1 MIVGI
6 GKVGEGKHNVSIRVD
21 PGTPHCIRLHG
32 VRLSLGSGARFGNA
46 RLPHLR
52 AYRLINRRP
61 SHEAVCAFLPVIT
74 LILRSTSSVLLR

>member
-1 MIVGI
+1 MIVVDTGS
-6 GKVGEGKHNVSIRVD
+6 GKVGEGEHNVSIRVD

-52 AYRLINRRP
+52 VNHLTNGSP
-61 SHEAVCAFLPVIT
+61 WS
-74 LILRSTSSVLLR
+74 